1 MLPITDCEFPNTAAA
16 LVEMRDL
23 LSQAYAAWGTYPGWT
38 VARMQ
43 HWFHSHRAEE
53 MRIHPDFWRE
63 HAHLWRG
70 ADTRLVGF
78 VASES
83 DGETYAVT
91 RPGHRDL
98 EAEMLAWH
106 VRARHNAGEDAVIV
120 HHCPDSDFERT
131 LAEQGYAHE
140 GEAARVYTYD
150 LRAMDL
156 LYELPYRFVVRGMTG
171 DDDFARQ
178 AELTRAVFP
187 GSAYTPEAHAVC
199 ERRQTTIQSSMWLW
213 RPLTVNTSRSLARW
227 SIDLTEWQASSR
239 SGTRSGYRKL
249 GLGRAVVFETFR
261 RLLEAG
267 VDRAIIVTGAEPY
280 HANRFYEA
288 LGPTSVLAAAKWIA
302 TNGQSG
308 NP

>member
-1 MLPITDCEFPNTAAA
+1 MPRRCGSIRN
-16 LVEMRDL
+16 
-23 LSQAYAAWGTYPGWT
+23 
-38 VARMQ
+38 
-43 HWFHSHRAEE
+43 
-53 MRIHPDFWRE
+53 FWRE

-187 GSAYTPEAHAVC
+187 GSAYTPEAHACLREAPDYDSELDVAVASPDGQHVAIAC
-199 ERRQTTIQSSMWLW
+199 AMVD
-213 RPLTVNTSRSLARW
+213 RPNRVASFGRSARIRAIESLASAARSFSRRFGVCSRQGW
-227 SIDLTEWQASSR
+227 ITPSLSLEPSHTTPIASMKR
-239 SGTRSGYRKL
+239 LAHSGSG
-249 GLGRAVVFETFR
+249 R
-261 RLLEAG
+261 RE
-267 VDRAIIVTGAEPY
+267 VDRDERSVGEPVGS
-280 HANRFYEA
+280 R
-288 LGPTSVLAAAKWIA
+288 T
-302 TNGQSG
+302 
-308 NP
+308 